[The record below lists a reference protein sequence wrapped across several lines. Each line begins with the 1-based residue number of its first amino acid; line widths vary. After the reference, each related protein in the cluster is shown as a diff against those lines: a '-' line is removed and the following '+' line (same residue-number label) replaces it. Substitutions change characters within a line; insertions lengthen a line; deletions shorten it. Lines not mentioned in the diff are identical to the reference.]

1 MKRYTSVAQV
11 DKDIDSA
18 HRKIAKAKLV
28 AQEHLDAESLLEG
41 TTDVT
46 ELRQHREA
54 ADKQFRKI
62 KRLENVRLRKLGE
75 ERSRIYTPVFSV
87 PGISPEPNQPPVPQ
101 PPPEPVGASGDV
113 TP

>member
-11 DKDIDSA
+11 DKDIDKA
-18 HRKIAKAKLV
+18 HMKIAKSKAI

-41 TTDVT
+41 STDVT

-62 KRLENVRLRKLGE
+62 KRLESVRLKRLGE
-75 ERSRIYTPVFSV
+75 ERSRLCTPVFAV
-87 PGISPEPNQPPVPQ
+87 PGIAPETLPQSAPPLQPSPS
-101 PPPEPVGASGDV
+101 GASSDV
-113 TP
+113 MP